1 MAQNETEISVGMG
14 ERIRAGLRGMS
25 PSTGRKVDRY
35 LSTNLPDLIEQHSIA
50 LKSGL
55 SDVDT
60 ALGNYEDRVDELEGW
75 RETTKGR
82 IGDARHRLEL
92 FEKKYSL
99 DKE

>member
-1 MAQNETEISVGMG
+1 MVQKESEISAGMG
-14 ERIRAGLRGMS
+14 ERMRAGLRGIS

-35 LSTNLPDLIEQHSIA
+35 LSTNLPDLIAQHSIA

-60 ALGNYEDRVDELEGW
+60 TMRNYEDRVGELEGW

-99 DKE
+99 VKE